1 MIFSS
6 RLSRLFCLTF
16 STLSMLL
23 STCGSSNTASVPSP
37 AASNPVPTV
46 SPSPSPSPTPTPP
59 PITSNTLSLQNGATQ
74 ISCDGKT
81 FPAQWTWGA
90 NGNAASGQPQAA
102 TSGEPKIEQW
112 RGGKLIA
119 TYSHF
124 GTSGSYSA
132 ANTFPG
138 ADPAGGAFSRVPY
151 RQFAEGDEYRVY
163 PAVYEGE
170 TQQPWIGPMMASY
183 LGALETPK
191 NITIR
196 GITVNGVRPL
206 LRLPS
211 TGGSNN
217 TLGQGMIY
225 FDKSENI
232 VFENFEIESTPKSGA
247 LGKAA
252 IYVNG
257 AKNLTLRNLRLHG
270 FKAQDANGIFGTEN
284 NSGTLR
290 LENLEL
296 YDNGGGNGPEHNFYI
311 GASKLDPNFTVHMTG
326 SYSHDVYYGHLFKSR
341 AQKNILEGNY
351 FMGTTAAAGTQSEN
365 YLVDVPN
372 GGVLTMRNNVLAKN
386 ASGDNSNGLM
396 VTFKMEGATDTR
408 PDSITIEHNTFVA
421 YTRYFD
427 SQQHQVAPFSF
438 FYPSKN
444 PTASDFPVAN
454 AKVRGNAYIGL
465 CQHYGSELNYRGA
478 DYFEGWFDVLNNDF
492 SLRGQALV
500 AQGTAAASPGYAFPL
515 GVSTR
520 VNNQA
525 GARD

>member
-1 MIFSS
+1 MHFPLLPNWIRRSTWPQIFIC
-6 RLSRLFCLTF
+6 CLA
-16 STLSMLL
+16 LAG
-23 STCGSSNTASVPSP
+23 CGAGDG
-37 AASNPVPTV
+37 PTV
-46 SPSPSPSPTPTPP
+46 TMATPTPTPSP
-59 PITSNTLSLQNGATQ
+59 APTPIPTNTLSLRNGPTQ

-81 FPAQWTWGA
+81 FPTQWVWGA

-112 RGGKLIA
+112 RGGKVIA
-119 TYSHF
+119 TYAHF

-138 ADPAGGAFSRVPY
+138 ADPTGGAFSRVPY

-163 PAVYEGE
+163 PAVYEGV
-170 TQQPWIGPMMASY
+170 TQQPWIGPMPASY
-183 LGALETPK
+183 LGVSEMPK

-211 TGGSNN
+211 EGASNN
-217 TLGQGMIY
+217 TLGQGMVY
-225 FDKSENI
+225 FDQSENI
-232 VFENFEIESTPKSGA
+232 VFENFDIESTLSSGGA
-247 LGKAA
+247 GKAA

-270 FKAQDANGIFGTEN
+270 FKAQSANGIFGTEN

-296 YDNGGGNGPEHNFYI
+296 YDNGGGGGPEHNFYI
-311 GASKLDPNFTVHMTG
+311 GASKADPNFTVHMTG

-351 FMGTTAAAGTQSEN
+351 FMGTTAASGTQSEN

-372 GGVLTMRNNVLAKN
+372 GGALTMRNNVLVKN
-386 ASGDNSNGLM
+386 ASGANSNGLM
-396 VTFKMEGATDTR
+396 VTFKMEGAADTR

-421 YTRYFD
+421 HTRYFD
-427 SQQHQVAPFSF
+427 SQQHQVAPYSF

-444 PTASDFPVAN
+444 PSAADFPVAN
-454 AKVRGNAYIGL
+454 VSVRGNAYIGL
-465 CQHYGSELNYRGA
+465 CQHYGAELNYRGT
-478 DYFEGWFDVLNNDF
+478 DYVEGWFDLLKNDF
-492 SLRGQALV
+492 SLKGIGLV
-500 AQGTAAASPGYAFPL
+500 TLGSATQSPSYNFPL
-515 GVSTR
+515 GAATR
-520 VNNQA
+520 SGNQA